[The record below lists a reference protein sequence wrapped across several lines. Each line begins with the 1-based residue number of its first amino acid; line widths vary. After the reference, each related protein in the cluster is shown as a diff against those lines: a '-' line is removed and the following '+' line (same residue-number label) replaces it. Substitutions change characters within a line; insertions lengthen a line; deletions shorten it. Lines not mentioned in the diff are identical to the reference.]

1 MKKYMFLGSTVGV
14 LLLFSIISYSQ
25 NLVQQQQTARADQEK
40 TQAAGTS
47 AADTATT
54 NSTNAVTAERPREV
68 TAPAPTTEEKSALS
82 EIIEATASDL
92 HGLTPSG
99 SAAT

>member
-1 MKKYMFLGSTVGV
+1 MKKYTFLGSTVGV

-25 NLVQQQQTARADQEK
+25 NLVQQQKTARADQEK

-54 NSTNAVTAERPREV
+54 NSTNAVTADRPREV
-68 TAPAPTTEEKSALS
+68 TAPAPKTEEKSALS
-82 EIIEATASDL
+82 ESFEATAYSL
-92 HGLTPSG
+92 HGRTASG
-99 SAAT
+99 TAA